1 MRAAYRKKG
10 WAFTDPQQIDQ
21 CAKEGYVT
29 KLKEQ
34 EGEGCHM
41 WGSLQINKVTNPAQN
56 CGCRR
61 RPDDCKPECSALTGR
76 DAETMKGRGIIR
88 AASHLALLISMI
100 SSLILTD
107 LEC

>member
-1 MRAAYRKKG
+1 MSMSTHCTLNIGNISILSCMYAQVRAAYRKRG

-41 WGSLQINKVTNPAQN
+41 WGHLQINKVTMGPFQTNTPWAWL
-56 CGCRR
+56 R
-61 RPDDCKPECSALTGR
+61 CSNSA
-76 DAETMKGRGIIR
+76 DHE
-88 AASHLALLISMI
+88 
-100 SSLILTD
+100 SS
-107 LEC
+107 